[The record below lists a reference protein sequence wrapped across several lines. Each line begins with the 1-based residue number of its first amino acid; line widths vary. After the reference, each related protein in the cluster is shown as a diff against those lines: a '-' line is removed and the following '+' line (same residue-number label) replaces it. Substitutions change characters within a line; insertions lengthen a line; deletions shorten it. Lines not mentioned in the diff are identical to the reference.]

1 MALNIKSAEAE
12 QAVRRLV
19 ELTGES
25 ITEAVTRAAQERAE
39 RLEAERRA
47 DRDARNAR
55 IKALVRK
62 IQDMPVLDTRSE
74 DEILGYNEFGTFD

>member
-25 ITEAVTRAAQERAE
+25 ITEAVTRAARERAD
-39 RLEAERRA
+39 RLEAERLAKDEARRA
-47 DRDARNAR
+47 EIMAIIRR
-55 IKALVRK
+55 IQA
-62 IQDMPVLDTRSE
+62 MPILDDRSE
-74 DEILGYNEFGTFD
+74 DEILGYNELGTWD

>member
-1 MALNIKSAEAE
+1 MALNIKSPEAE

-25 ITEAVTRAAQERAE
+25 ITEAVTRAAEERVQ
-39 RLEAERRA
+39 RLEAERQA
-47 DRDARNAR
+47 DRAARNER
-55 IKALVRK
+55 ILALVRK
-62 IQDMPVLDTRSE
+62 IQAMPILDDRPE

>member
-25 ITEAVTRAAQERAE
+25 ITEAVTRAARERAD
-39 RLEAERRA
+39 RLEAEHRVR
-47 DRDARNAR
+47 DDARR
-55 IKALVRK
+55 GEVRDLLRQVRHAP
-62 IQDMPVLDTRSE
+62 IIDDRPIE
-74 DEILGYNEFGTFD
+74 EILGYNDIGAFD

>member
-25 ITEAVTRAAQERAE
+25 ITEAVTRAARERAE
-39 RLEAERRA
+39 RLEAERLAKDEARRA
-47 DRDARNAR
+47 EIMAIIRRIQAMPILDDR
-55 IKALVRK
+55 
-62 IQDMPVLDTRSE
+62 PE
-74 DEILGYNEFGTFD
+74 DEILGYNEIGTWD